1 MDAKE
6 FWGRLKDEGCLSPH
20 LREELI
26 QVYGDRGEKA
36 ALSLEKKMIRKYR
49 DFIVVVGASG
59 EYVVEG
65 DFCTCN
71 DFLFRGKCCWH
82 ILAVRLASVCGRIE
96 EYDLWYQDTWKKPG

>member
-6 FWGRLKDEGCLSPH
+6 FWGRLNDERCVSPQ

-26 QVYGDRGEKA
+26 HLYGERGEKA

-59 EYVVEG
+59 EYIVEE

-82 ILAVRLASVCGRIE
+82 ILAFRLASVCGMIE
-96 EYDLWYQDTWKKPG
+96 EYDLWYQDTWTKQE

>member
-6 FWGRLKDEGCLSPH
+6 FWGRLKDEGFLSPQ

-26 QVYGDRGEKA
+26 RLYGERGEKA

-49 DFIVVVGASG
+49 DFIVVAGASG
-59 EYVVEG
+59 EYIVEE

-71 DFLFRGKCCWH
+71 DFMFRGKCCGH
-82 ILAVRLASVCGRIE
+82 ILAVRLASLCGMME
-96 EYDLWYQDTWKKPG
+96 ECDRWYQDTWTRAG